1 MLSCCSLPL
10 APWFT
15 CCSLLLCVHL
25 LLGVMCSPRVTLLFP
40 WCYVF
45 PICYMLPFR
54 PLSSVFFLLL
64 YMGRCYLLHF
74 QGENLSWVCIG
85 WLGKHL
91 CIPYVCCVAICHIS
105 FEAHH
110 LLHVCGAISYALS
123 HPKSYCNI
131 IICINKDASVHTRSC
146 TQPRT

>member
-1 MLSCCSLPL
+1 MCSPAPWCYVFTCSLV
-10 APWFT
+10 
-15 CCSLLLCVHL
+15 LCVHL
-25 LLGVMCSPRVTLLFP
+25 LLGVMCSPAP

-54 PLSSVFFLLL
+54 PLPSVFFLLL
-64 YMGRCYLLHF
+64 YMSRCYLLHF
-74 QGENLSWVCIG
+74 QGENLSLVCIG

-91 CIPYVCCVAICHIS
+91 SISYVCCVAIYGIL

-131 IICINKDASVHTRSC
+131 IICINKDASVHTRSSHN
-146 TQPRT
+146 QEHEK